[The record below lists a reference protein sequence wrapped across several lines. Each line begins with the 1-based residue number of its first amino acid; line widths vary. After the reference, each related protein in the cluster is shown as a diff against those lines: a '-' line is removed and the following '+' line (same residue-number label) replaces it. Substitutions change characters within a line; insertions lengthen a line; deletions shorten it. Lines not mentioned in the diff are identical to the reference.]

1 MCFHPDGRRLAVV
14 SGGIVQLRD
23 LSDGKELATFKH
35 PGDVVTLAWRS
46 DGKVF
51 ATGCYDHDI
60 YLWDVANPAQPLRI
74 LKGHFGAV
82 VNLAFS
88 HGGDLLFSN
97 SWDST
102 DRLWDPMTGQQ
113 LVSRPG
119 GVYRE
124 HHFGPDDQGLDDGWQ
139 VATGRECRT
148 FHGRKKP
155 PKWVTISPNGRFRGR
170 LMASVGD
177 DGVQLWDLAAT
188 REGDKLLAT
197 LPVGESMA
205 VHFDP
210 KGESLITDSKSAGLQ
225 RWPITPDPETGGLR
239 IGPPQSLGLSAR
251 APFFGNDPHFA
262 LSADGRTVAHSPQP
276 GHVLLFDLEN
286 PRRKLLIESADLRHA
301 AFSPDG
307 RWLATGN
314 WQGRGAKVWDAQTGK
329 LAARS

>member
-1 MCFHPDGRRLAVV
+1 MSHDVSIGVSIRTVAGWPSSAAASFSSATW
-14 SGGIVQLRD
+14 SGG
-23 LSDGKELATFKH
+23 KEVATFKH
-35 PGDVVTLAWRS
+35 PGGVARLAWRS

-74 LKGHFGAV
+74 LKGHFGPV

-148 FHGRKKP
+148 FHGHKNHR
-155 PKWVTISPNGRFRGR
+155 VGSPSAQRPVQGPAHGLGRR
-170 LMASVGD
+170 
-177 DGVQLWDLAAT
+177 
-188 REGDKLLAT
+188 
-197 LPVGESMA
+197 
-205 VHFDP
+205 
-210 KGESLITDSKSAGLQ
+210 
-225 RWPITPDPETGGLR
+225 
-239 IGPPQSLGLSAR
+239 
-251 APFFGNDPHFA
+251 
-262 LSADGRTVAHSPQP
+262 
-276 GHVLLFDLEN
+276 
-286 PRRKLLIESADLRHA
+286 
-301 AFSPDG
+301 
-307 RWLATGN
+307 
-314 WQGRGAKVWDAQTGK
+314 
-329 LAARS
+329 